1 MRANS
6 AWGFLGLSFVF
17 WSLRFSMIWTTG
29 HEEYGSYLVWA
40 GVVCF
45 VASISCFVWPWFTRN
60 RSSTSSE
67 AVTATAHSSISANQ
81 SGGLSFQGER
91 NNYTI
96 VAGTT
101 SSRFNTADTKPSK
114 DKSEIALVFGRE
126 GPYVETS
133 SFNSVNV
140 RKTVCVGVKNV
151 GETYLSNCKLMFE
164 ARRPDN
170 EVSERWL
177 RDGPFSL
184 NAGEERYLSVSAY
197 NEPISEQTAP
207 ENWIMLSAPPS
218 GNFWRPPMISAA
230 GGAVTLTATS
240 AESRE
245 CRVIC
250 KFWAKGGRF
259 YWEEVSGN
267 VLANSVSDPRQRLPE
282 LGNDEFVPMQEAA
295 TRAYSELRA
304 DGSSWAKAADSFAQH
319 GVKEKVYF
327 AGALSGEIP
336 IYGKHPP
343 SRIYEVISPDEFKR
357 GSFKDDGAS
366 FHYYGNQNPQF
377 IEIAVKNGD
386 LSRAIE
392 QMRERQKTQTSRN

>member
-6 AWGFLGLSFVF
+6 AWGFLGLAFVF

-29 HEEYGSYLVWA
+29 HEEFGPYLIWA
-40 GVVCF
+40 GIACV
-45 VASISCFVWPWFTRN
+45 VASISCFVWPWLPGR
-60 RSSTSSE
+60 RGSMSS
-67 AVTATAHSSISANQ
+67 AARTAEAHSSISANQ

-96 VAGTT
+96 VTGTIGT
-101 SSRFNTADTKPSK
+101 RVNAADTGPNS
-114 DKSEIALVFGRE
+114 DKSEIALLFGRD

-133 SFNSVNV
+133 SFNSINI

-151 GETYLSNCKLMFE
+151 GATYLSNCKLMFE
-164 ARRPDN
+164 ARRPGSDL
-170 EVSERWL
+170 SEKWL

-184 NAGEERYLSVSAY
+184 NAGEERYLSVAAY
-197 NEPISEQTAP
+197 NEPISAQTTP
-207 ENWIMLSAPPS
+207 ENWITLSAPPS
-218 GNFWRPPMISAA
+218 GNFWSAPMISAA
-230 GGAVTLTATS
+230 GGVVTLIVTS

-250 KFWAKGGRF
+250 KFWAAGGKF
-259 YWEEVSGN
+259 YWEQVSGN
-267 VLANSVSDPRQRLPE
+267 VLAGAVFDPRQRLP
-282 LGNDEFVPMQEAA
+282 GSDNDELVPMPEAA
-295 TRAYSELRA
+295 ARAYSELRA

-336 IYGKHPP
+336 VYGKHPP
-343 SRIYEVISPDEFKR
+343 SRIYEVINTDEFKR

-366 FHYYGNQNPQF
+366 FHYHGNQNPQV
-377 IEIAVKNGD
+377 IEIAVKHDD

-392 QMRERQKTQTSRN
+392 KMRERQNAHKW